1 MIKIG
6 DAIPDVTVKHLGANG
21 LEDVTT
27 GELFAGGKVALFG
40 LPGAYTPTCSA
51 KHLPG
56 FVAQYD
62 ALKAKGVDKIVCLSV
77 NDAFVMKAWA
87 ESQAAEGKVETLADG
102 LAAFT
107 KALGLEA
114 DLSVAGLG
122 VRCRRFALIAD
133 KGVVTWIAVE
143 EAPGAFEVSSAEA
156 VLAQL

>member
-1 MIKIG
+1 MIKVG

-21 LEDVTT
+21 LEDVST

-114 DLSVAGLG
+114 DQFILVIHRNS
-122 VRCRRFALIAD
+122 
-133 KGVVTWIAVE
+133 
-143 EAPGAFEVSSAEA
+143 P
-156 VLAQL
+156 